1 MRDDDL
7 RCATLLSIYLYQA
20 QKSESQISSDLTSE
34 ICIAL
39 AVNHLRDEVNPK
51 TQGPYEVR
59 GILRLVSHVGYPYSP
74 PATEIMA
81 DTFWTEGISNETV
94 ANASSDFNLE
104 ADFQYPLFTV
114 IYSIV
119 FVLGLTE
126 NVLAL
131 YLLSCKVKHIS
142 HSYVYMINLAMVDTL
157 FVCVLPFKIHYHL
170 NQNNWIFGDMA
181 CRLTGTLYY
190 INIYLSIAFFT
201 CICVDRYIAV
211 LHPFTYIQ
219 IKVTHYVMVVTI
231 LWMVAVSVMVPLIL
245 GGPLHNDVGNKTACF
260 ENFAT
265 SSWTYRMASYN
276 ILALV
281 FGFVIPFSIIL
292 ITYPLIAKRISQIKH
307 SIRKRKAL
315 RTIYIVLFIC
325 TFCFLP
331 YHLTHLLHF
340 LMRIQVI
347 QNEPFTNLI
356 YKMRRVTL
364 ALVSFNCCFNP
375 LLYYFTSSSK
385 QWHFN
390 FKLRFRS
397 KIVYTI
403 CDQKFGD
410 YSYTYFYK
418 LEQRHGN
425 KNHGDGIN

>member
-1 MRDDDL
+1 
-7 RCATLLSIYLYQA
+7 
-20 QKSESQISSDLTSE
+20 
-34 ICIAL
+34 
-39 AVNHLRDEVNPK
+39 
-51 TQGPYEVR
+51 
-59 GILRLVSHVGYPYSP
+59 
-74 PATEIMA
+74 IMA
-81 DTFWTEGISNETV
+81 DVSWTEGVSGETV
-94 ANASSDFNLE
+94 ANASSEFSLE
-104 ADFQYPLFTV
+104 ADFQYSLFTV
-114 IYSIV
+114 IYSLV
-119 FVLGLTE
+119 FVLGLIE

-131 YLLSCKVKHIS
+131 YLLSCKVKHTS
-142 HSYVYMINLAMVDTL
+142 HSYVYMINLALVDTL

-170 NQNNWIFGDMA
+170 NRNHWTFGDVA
-181 CRLTGTLYY
+181 CRVTGALYY

-219 IKVTHYVMVVTI
+219 IKVIHYVAVVTV
-231 LWMVAVSVMVPLIL
+231 LWVVALSIMVPLIL
-245 GGPLHNDVGNKTACF
+245 GGPLHNSGARNTTMYF

-265 SSWTYRMASYN
+265 SSWTYRMAPYN

-292 ITYPLIAKRISQIKH
+292 ISYPLIAKRISQIKH
-307 SIRKRKAL
+307 SIHKRKAL
-315 RTIYIVLFIC
+315 RTIYIILVIC
-325 TFCFLP
+325 TLCFLP

-347 QNEPFTNLI
+347 QNKSFTNLI

-364 ALVSFNCCFNP
+364 ALMSFNCCLNP

-397 KIVYTI
+397 KMVYTI
-403 CDQKFGD
+403 SDQKFGES
-410 YSYTYFYK
+410 SYVYK
-418 LEQRHGN
+418 LQQRHGN
-425 KNHGDGIN
+425 KNHRDGLN

>member
-1 MRDDDL
+1 
-7 RCATLLSIYLYQA
+7 
-20 QKSESQISSDLTSE
+20 
-34 ICIAL
+34 
-39 AVNHLRDEVNPK
+39 
-51 TQGPYEVR
+51 
-59 GILRLVSHVGYPYSP
+59 
-74 PATEIMA
+74 IMA
-81 DTFWTEGISNETV
+81 GISWTEGVSNETV
-94 ANASSDFNLE
+94 ASASSEFSVE
-104 ADFQYPLFTV
+104 ADFQYSLFTV

-119 FVLGLTE
+119 FVLGLIE

-131 YLLSCKVKHIS
+131 YLLSCKAKHMS
-142 HSYVYMINLAMVDTL
+142 QSYVYMINLALVDTL

-170 NQNNWIFGDMA
+170 NWNNWIFGDMA
-181 CRLTGTLYY
+181 CRITGTLYY

-219 IKVTHYVMVVTI
+219 IKVIHYVMVVAV
-231 LWMVAVSVMVPLIL
+231 LWVVALSVTVPLIL
-245 GGPLHNDVGNKTACF
+245 GGPLHNSGARNTTACF

-265 SSWTYRMASYN
+265 SSWTYRMAPYN

-292 ITYPLIAKRISQIKH
+292 ISYPLIAKRVSQIKR

-315 RTIYIVLFIC
+315 STIYIILLIC
-325 TFCFLP
+325 TLCFLP

-347 QNEPFTNLI
+347 QNKSFTNLI

-364 ALVSFNCCFNP
+364 ALVSFNCCLNP

-385 QWHFN
+385 RWRCN

-403 CDQKFGD
+403 CDQKFGESSD
-410 YSYTYFYK
+410 VYK
-418 LEQRHGN
+418 AQERHGS
-425 KNHGDGIN
+425 KHRDGIN

>member
-1 MRDDDL
+1 
-7 RCATLLSIYLYQA
+7 
-20 QKSESQISSDLTSE
+20 
-34 ICIAL
+34 
-39 AVNHLRDEVNPK
+39 
-51 TQGPYEVR
+51 
-59 GILRLVSHVGYPYSP
+59 
-74 PATEIMA
+74 IMA
-81 DTFWTEGISNETV
+81 DTSWPEGASSERV
-94 ANASSDFNLE
+94 ANASSELSLE
-104 ADFQYPLFTV
+104 ADFQYSLFTV

-131 YLLSCKVKHIS
+131 YLLSCKVKHTS
-142 HSYVYMINLAMVDTL
+142 HSYVYMINLALADTF

-170 NQNNWIFGDMA
+170 NRNNWIFGDMA
-181 CRLTGTLYY
+181 CRITGTLYY
-190 INIYLSIAFFT
+190 INICLSIAFFT

-219 IKVTHYVMVVTI
+219 IRVTHYVVVVTV
-231 LWMVAVSVMVPLIL
+231 LWVGALSVMVPLIL
-245 GGPLHNDVGNKTACF
+245 GGPLHNSGVRNTTACF

-265 SSWTYRMASYN
+265 SIWTYRMAPYN

-292 ITYPLIAKRISQIKH
+292 ISYPLIAKRISQIKH

-315 RTIYIVLFIC
+315 STIYIILVIC
-325 TFCFLP
+325 TLCFLP

-340 LMRIQVI
+340 LVRIQVI
-347 QNEPFTNLI
+347 QNEAFTRLI

-364 ALVSFNCCFNP
+364 ALVSFNCCLNP

-390 FKLRFRS
+390 LKLRFRS

-403 CDQKFGD
+403 CDQKFGES
-410 YSYTYFYK
+410 SYVYK
-418 LEQRHGN
+418 LQQRHGN
-425 KNHGDGIN
+425 TKYRDGIN

>member
-1 MRDDDL
+1 
-7 RCATLLSIYLYQA
+7 
-20 QKSESQISSDLTSE
+20 
-34 ICIAL
+34 
-39 AVNHLRDEVNPK
+39 
-51 TQGPYEVR
+51 
-59 GILRLVSHVGYPYSP
+59 
-74 PATEIMA
+74 IMA
-81 DTFWTEGISNETV
+81 DISWTEGVSSETV
-94 ANASSDFNLE
+94 ANTSLEFSLE

-119 FVLGLTE
+119 FVLGLIG
-126 NVLAL
+126 NVSAL
-131 YLLSCKVKHIS
+131 YLLSCRVKHTSPS
-142 HSYVYMINLAMVDTL
+142 HVYMINLALVDTL

-170 NQNNWIFGDMA
+170 NWNNWIFGDMA
-181 CRLTGTLYY
+181 CRITGTLYY
-190 INIYLSIAFFT
+190 INICLSIAFFT

-219 IKVTHYVMVVTI
+219 IRVAHYVMVVII

-245 GGPLHNDVGNKTACF
+245 GGPLHNSGVGNVTACF

-265 SSWTYRMASYN
+265 SSWTRRMALYN

-292 ITYPLIAKRISQIKH
+292 ICYPLIARRISQIKH

-315 RTIYIVLFIC
+315 STIYIILLIC
-325 TFCFLP
+325 TLCFLP

-347 QNEPFTNLI
+347 QNESFTNLI
-356 YKMRRVTL
+356 YKLRRVTL
-364 ALVSFNCCFNP
+364 ALVSFNCCLNP

-385 QWHFN
+385 QCYFN

-397 KIVYTI
+397 KTVYTI
-403 CDQKFGD
+403 CDQKFGE
-410 YSYTYFYK
+410 YSYVYK
-418 LEQRHGN
+418 PRQRHEN
-425 KNHGDGIN
+425 KYRGAVN